1 MHSPAAQHAGIS
13 QGPRTHDNT
22 EFFRGAQTMQDRE
35 SVVICHNGAWLP
47 VLAILVK
54 HMQCVPMTVLVQ
66 ELPFAL

>member
-1 MHSPAAQHAGIS
+1 
-13 QGPRTHDNT
+13 
-22 EFFRGAQTMQDRE
+22 MQDRE